1 MSQSRPVLLGVR
13 LLMALSF
20 GLLAAGAP
28 GGQSAPAD
36 LTVDYVSD
44 LKGNL
49 EPCG

>member
-1 MSQSRPVLLGVR
+1 MSRASFTSAGFR

-20 GLLAAGAP
+20 GLLAAGTP
-28 GGQSAPAD
+28 TGPSAPAD
-36 LTVDYVSD
+36 LTVDFVSD

>member
-1 MSQSRPVLLGVR
+1 MSRSRFTALGIR
-13 LLMALSF
+13 MLMALSF
-20 GLLAAGAP
+20 GLLAAGSPTGA
-28 GGQSAPAD
+28 SDPAD

>member
-1 MSQSRPVLLGVR
+1 MTHSRLASVGSR

-20 GLLAAGAP
+20 GLLAAGQPSGPTAH
-28 GGQSAPAD
+28 AD
-36 LTVDYVSD
+36 LIIDYVSD